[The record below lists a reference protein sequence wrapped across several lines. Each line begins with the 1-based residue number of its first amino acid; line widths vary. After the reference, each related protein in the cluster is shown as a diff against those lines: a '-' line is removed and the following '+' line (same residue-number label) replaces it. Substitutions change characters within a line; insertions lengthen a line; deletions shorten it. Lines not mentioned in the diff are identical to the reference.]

1 MADRVAGLKQAG
13 NRSVGGLTGR
23 TVVPAVRGRAGSAAP
38 SPADIGMTA
47 LHAAWSEPG
56 HLLLWGEASALAANL
71 RPARRKASSGWQQH
85 PFGLI
90 PAALGPVLKT
100 CSISVR
106 TLPGAV
112 ILLLPSDGR
121 GPVPSP
127 ELVVET
133 ERPGVTKQSLRPWAV
148 SGLVARDAAG
158 LDLLLALPTDAP
170 PGIVFGASLRF
181 WIVAARFAR
190 ELVGR
195 QCFVPALVAVEF
207 PERRLLRGVWEAQIG
222 GADRQRLMTLAHAM
236 PPVCRARA
244 EPPDS
249 PKDWAEVTGA
259 DQPAAE
265 ELLTSFLNQAVDDS
279 VRAALPRGWGA
290 KQSPRAL
297 PPETQLAQQWLR
309 SLGSGAAPKKRK
321 STARV
326 GRASQRSKGKG
337 QESKCPEAEP
347 AMNDRCEIGTL
358 VGAEPDV
365 ERFSAQVQAWLA
377 NVRPQRS
384 DAAFRLC
391 LRLTEPTAAPTN
403 GESWRLDFLLQATD
417 DPSLLVPSDQ
427 VWQAKTGVA
436 TFLKRRFENPQE
448 RLLAELGRASRV
460 YPLVDQ
466 GLETACPAG
475 MALRTEQA
483 YEFLRQSAP
492 LLEQSGFGVLVPPWW
507 QKPTARV
514 SARLRVKSPAE
525 TGVTSGLLGRNGIVA
540 YQWQI
545 AIGDESISWTEFQKL
560 AQMKVPLVKVR
571 GQWVELR
578 RDEVEKA
585 IAFFER
591 RRTEGEMALGDALR
605 LGLGQEVS
613 ELGLPIS
620 GIDAEG
626 AVGTLLDRLTG
637 AAGLEP
643 VAVPPQFRGE
653 LRPYQVRGLSWLGFL
668 SQLGLGACLADDMG
682 LGKTIQLI
690 ALILH
695 ERRQTN
701 GPTLV
706 VCPMS
711 VVGNWQREI
720 ARFAPKLKVLIHHGS
735 ERLTGV
741 QFERRARKHDVV
753 VTTYALALRDE
764 AVLAAVPWNRVVLD
778 EAQNIKSASALQA
791 RAVKRLPAR
800 HRIAMTG
807 TPVEN
812 RLAELWS
819 IMDFLNPGYLGNARE
834 FRSRFAQPI
843 EKYRD
848 PERAGTLRRLIQPYV
863 LRRLKTDRTIIKDL
877 PQKIETRVYCH
888 LTPEQAT
895 LYEAVVKEMLG
906 QIDRTEG
913 IQRRGLVLATLM
925 KLKQICN
932 HPAQFIQDGSALAG
946 RSGKLARLEAM
957 IEELLSEGDQAL
969 IFTQFAEMGKM
980 LRRRLQQTANRE
992 VLFLH
997 GGTPKRQR
1005 DAMVE
1010 RFQQGEPALFVLSIK
1025 AGGLG
1030 LNLTAANHVF
1040 HFDRWWNPAVEN
1052 QATDRAFRIGQRR
1065 NVQVHKFVCVG
1076 TIEERIDQMIEQ
1088 KKELADVVVGAG
1100 EGWITELSTTQLR
1113 ELFALS
1119 RSAALGA

>member
-1 MADRVAGLKQAG
+1 M
-13 NRSVGGLTGR
+13 
-23 TVVPAVRGRAGSAAP
+23 TV
-38 SPADIGMTA
+38 

-71 RPARRKASSGWQQH
+71 RPVKHGASSAWQQH
-85 PFGLI
+85 PFVLI
-90 PAALGPVLKT
+90 PGDLRPALKR
-100 CSISVR
+100 CSIPVR

-127 ELVVET
+127 ELVIET
-133 ERPGVTKQSLRPWAV
+133 ERPGIPEQGLRPWAV
-148 SGLVARDAAG
+148 TGLFATNTAA
-158 LDLLLALPTDAP
+158 LDLLLGLPTAAP

-181 WIVAARFAR
+181 WVVAARFAQ

-195 QCFVPALVAVEF
+195 QCFVPALLADEV
-207 PERRLLRGVWEAQIG
+207 PERRHLLRGAWEAAIG
-222 GADRQRLMTLAHAM
+222 DADRQRLMTLARAM

-279 VRAALPRGWGA
+279 VRGSLPRGWGA
-290 KQSPRAL
+290 GRNPRAL
-297 PPETQLAQQWLR
+297 QPEARLAQQWLR
-309 SLGSGAAPKKRK
+309 SLGAGAAPKKRK
-321 STARV
+321 STDYTDYTDGVR
-326 GRASQRSKGKG
+326 G
-337 QESKCPEAEP
+337 QSAESAKSADATP
-347 AMNDRCEIGTL
+347 L
-358 VGAEPDV
+358 VGPEPDLTHFFD
-365 ERFSAQVQAWLA
+365 RVQDWLA

-403 GESWRLDFLLQATD
+403 GDSWRLDFLLQATD

-514 SARLRVKSPAE
+514 SVRLRVKSPAE
-525 TGVTSGLLGRNGIVA
+525 TGARSGLLGTSGIVA
-540 YQWQI
+540 YQWQV
-545 AIGDESISWTEFQKL
+545 AIGDESISWPEFQRL
-560 AQMKVPLVKVR
+560 ARMKVPLVKVR

-591 RRTEGEMALGDALR
+591 RRAEGEMALGDALR

-637 AAGLEP
+637 AAGIEP
-643 VAVPPQFRGE
+643 VAVPGQFRGE

-695 ERRQTN
+695 ERRQTD

-720 ARFAPKLKVLIHHGS
+720 ARFAPRLKVLIHHGS
-735 ERLTGV
+735 ERLTGA

-997 GGTPKRQR
+997 GGTPQRQR

-1010 RFQQGEPALFVLSIK
+1010 RFQQGGPALFVLSIK

-1088 KKELADVVVGAG
+1088 KKELAEVVVGAG
-1100 EGWITELSTTQLR
+1100 EGWITELSTTKLR

>member
-1 MADRVAGLKQAG
+1 MTRQERT
-13 NRSVGGLTGR
+13 RS
-23 TVVPAVRGRAGSAAP
+23 SAAP
-38 SPADIGMTA
+38 SPADAGMTV

-56 HLLLWGEASALAANL
+56 RLLLWGEASALAANL
-71 RPARRKASSGWQQH
+71 RPVRRKASAGWQQH

-90 PAALGPVLKT
+90 PIDLRPVLKR
-100 CSISVR
+100 CSVSVR
-106 TLPGAV
+106 TLPGAEL
-112 ILLLPSDGR
+112 LLLPSDDR

-127 ELVVET
+127 ELIVET
-133 ERPGVTKQSLRPWAV
+133 ERPGIKEQRLRPWAV
-148 SGLVARDAAG
+148 SGLFAGNSAA
-158 LDLLLALPTDAP
+158 LDLLLGLPTDAP
-170 PGIVFGASLRF
+170 LGVVFGASLRF
-181 WIVAARFAR
+181 WVVAARFAR

-207 PERRLLRGVWEAQIG
+207 PERRLLRGVWEAQVG
-222 GADRQRLMTLAHAM
+222 DADRERLQMLARAM
-236 PPVCRARA
+236 PPVCRAQVER
-244 EPPDS
+244 PDD
-249 PKDWAEVTGA
+249 PQDWAKKTGA
-259 DQPAAE
+259 DQPGAE

-279 VRAALPRGWGA
+279 VRATLPKGWGT
-290 KQSPRAL
+290 KQIPRASS
-297 PPETQLAQQWLR
+297 PEAQLAQQWLR
-309 SLGSGAAPKKRK
+309 SLGAAAPKNRK
-321 STARV
+321 SADGSR
-326 GRASQRSKGKG
+326 RKSA
-337 QESKCPEAEP
+337 ESVNATP
-347 AMNDRCEIGTL
+347 L
-358 VGAEPDV
+358 VGAATDL
-365 ERFSAQVQAWLA
+365 ERFSAHVHTWLA
-377 NVRPQRS
+377 SIRPPGS

-391 LRLTEPTAAPTN
+391 LRLTEPNAAPTN
-403 GESWRLDFLLQATD
+403 GEDWRLDFLLQATD
-417 DPSLLVPSDQ
+417 DPSLLLPSEQ
-427 VWQAKTGVA
+427 VWKAGPGVA
-436 TFLKRRFENPQE
+436 RFLERRFENPQE

-460 YPLVDQ
+460 YPLVDR

-475 MALRTEQA
+475 MTLQTEQA

-507 QKPTARV
+507 QKPGARV
-514 SARLRVKSPAE
+514 SVRLRVKSPAQ
-525 TGVTSGLLGRNGIVA
+525 TNGGSGLLGTSGIVA
-540 YQWQI
+540 YQWQV
-545 AIGDESISWTEFQKL
+545 AIGDEGISWTEFRKL
-560 AQMKVPLVKVR
+560 AQMKVPLVNVR

-578 RDEVEKA
+578 RDEIEKA

-591 RRTEGEMALGDALR
+591 RRADGEMALGDALR

-613 ELGLPIS
+613 EMGMPIS
-620 GIDAEG
+620 GVEGEG
-626 AVGTLLDRLTG
+626 AVGALLERLTG
-637 AAGLEP
+637 GAGIES

-690 ALILH
+690 ALVLH
-695 ERRQTN
+695 ERRQTV

-720 ARFAPKLKVLIHHGS
+720 ARFAPRLKVLIHHGS
-735 ERLTGV
+735 ERLTGA

-764 AVLAAVPWNRVVLD
+764 AALAAVPWNRIVLD
-778 EAQNIKSASALQA
+778 EAQNIKSSASLQA

-812 RLAELWS
+812 RLSELWS
-819 IMDFLNPGYLGNARE
+819 IMDFLNPGYLGNAKE
-834 FRSRFAQPI
+834 FRGRFAQPI
-843 EKYRD
+843 EKYRN
-848 PERAGTLRRLIQPYV
+848 PESTGTLRRLIQPYV

-877 PQKIETRVYCH
+877 PEKIETRVDCH
-888 LTPEQAT
+888 LTTEQAT
-895 LYEAVVKEMLG
+895 LYEAVVKEMLA
-906 QIDRTEG
+906 QIEHAEG

-932 HPAQFIQDGSALAG
+932 HPAQFIQDGSALAD

-980 LRRRLQQTANRE
+980 LRQRLQQTAGRE

-1010 RFQQGEPALFVLSIK
+1010 RFQQGGSALFVLSIK

-1076 TIEERIDQMIEQ
+1076 TLEERIDQMIEQ
-1088 KKELADVVVGAG
+1088 KKELAEVVVGAG
-1100 EGWITELSTTQLR
+1100 EGWITELNATQLR

>member
-1 MADRVAGLKQAG
+1 
-13 NRSVGGLTGR
+13 
-23 TVVPAVRGRAGSAAP
+23 
-38 SPADIGMTA
+38 MTA
-47 LHAAWSEPG
+47 LHAVWSKPG
-56 HLLLWGEASALAANL
+56 RLLLWGEASALAANL
-71 RPARRKASSGWQQH
+71 RPVRRKASSGWQQH

-90 PAALGPVLKT
+90 PADLSPVLKR
-100 CSISVR
+100 CSVSVR
-106 TLPGAV
+106 TLPGAEL
-112 ILLLPSDGR
+112 LLLPSDGR

-127 ELVVET
+127 ELVIEA
-133 ERPGVTKQSLRPWAV
+133 ERPGVAEQSLRPWAV
-148 SGLVARDAAG
+148 SGLVARDTAG
-158 LDLLLALPTDAP
+158 LDLLLGLPTDAP

-181 WIVAARFAR
+181 WVVAARFAR

-195 QCFVPALVAVEF
+195 QCFVPALLAVEF
-207 PERRLLRGVWEAQIG
+207 PERSLLRGVWEAQIG
-222 GADRQRLMTLAHAM
+222 DADRERLQMLDRAM
-236 PPVCRARA
+236 PPVCRARV
-244 EPPDS
+244 EQPDS
-249 PKDWAEVTGA
+249 PKDWAKVTGA
-259 DQPAAE
+259 DQPGAE
-265 ELLTSFLNQAVDDS
+265 ELLVSFLNQAVDDS
-279 VRAALPRGWGA
+279 VRGSLPRGWGTGR
-290 KQSPRAL
+290 SPRAL
-297 PPETQLAQQWLR
+297 QPEARLAQQWLR
-309 SLGSGAAPKKRK
+309 SLGAAVPKKRK
-321 STARV
+321 STDYTDGFR
-326 GRASQRSKGKG
+326 SQSADAA
-337 QESKCPEAEP
+337 P
-347 AMNDRCEIGTL
+347 L
-358 VGAEPDV
+358 VAPEPDLT
-365 ERFSAQVQAWLA
+365 RFSDQVQAWLA

-403 GESWRLDFLLQATD
+403 GDSWRLDFLLQATD

-427 VWQAKTGVA
+427 VWQAKPGVA
-436 TFLKRRFENPQE
+436 SFLKRRFENPQE

-507 QKPTARV
+507 QKPNARV
-514 SARLRVKSPAE
+514 SVRLRVKSPAQ
-525 TGVTSGLLGRNGIVA
+525 TGGGSGLLGTSGIVA
-540 YQWQI
+540 YQWQV
-545 AIGDESISWTEFQKL
+545 AIGDEGISWTEFQKL

-591 RRTEGEMALGDALR
+591 RRADGEMALGDALR

-620 GIDAEG
+620 GVEGEG
-626 AVGTLLDRLTG
+626 AVGALLERLTG
-637 AAGLEP
+637 GASIEP

-653 LRPYQVRGLSWLGFL
+653 LRPYQVLGLSWLGFL

-690 ALILH
+690 ALVLH
-695 ERRQTN
+695 ERQQTA

-720 ARFAPKLKVLIHHGS
+720 ARFAPRLKVLVHHGS
-735 ERLTGV
+735 ERLTGS

-764 AVLAAVPWNRVVLD
+764 AALAAVPWNRVVLD
-778 EAQNIKSASALQA
+778 EAQNIKSAAALQA

-843 EKYRD
+843 EKYRN
-848 PERAGTLRRLIQPYV
+848 PERTGTLRRLIQPYV
-863 LRRLKTDRTIIKDL
+863 LRRLKTDQTIIKDL
-877 PQKIETRVYCH
+877 PQKIEARVDCH
-888 LTPEQAT
+888 LTTEQAT
-895 LYEAVVKEMLG
+895 LYEAVVKEMLV
-906 QIDRTEG
+906 QIEQTEG

-932 HPAQFIQDGSALAG
+932 HPAQFIQDGSALAE

-980 LRRRLQQTANRE
+980 LRLRLQQTAGRE

-1010 RFQQGEPALFVLSIK
+1010 RFQHGEPALFVLSIK

-1076 TIEERIDQMIEQ
+1076 TLEERIDQLIEQ
-1088 KKELADVVVGAG
+1088 KKELAEIVVGAG
-1100 EGWITELSTTQLR
+1100 EGWITELSTGQLR

>member
-1 MADRVAGLKQAG
+1 
-13 NRSVGGLTGR
+13 
-23 TVVPAVRGRAGSAAP
+23 
-38 SPADIGMTA
+38 MTA

-71 RPARRKASSGWQQH
+71 RPVKHGASSAWQQH
-85 PFGLI
+85 PFVLI
-90 PAALGPVLKT
+90 PGDLRPALKR
-100 CSISVR
+100 CSVSAR

-112 ILLLPSDGR
+112 ILLLPSDGH

-127 ELVVET
+127 ELVIET
-133 ERPGVTKQSLRPWAV
+133 ERPGIPEQDLRPWAV
-148 SGLVARDAAG
+148 SGLVARDTAG
-158 LDLLLALPTDAP
+158 LDLLLGLPTDAP

-222 GADRQRLMTLAHAM
+222 DADRQRLQMLARSM
-236 PPVCRARA
+236 PPVCRAQVQ
-244 EPPDS
+244 PPDD
-249 PKDWAEVTGA
+249 PQDWAKVTGA
-259 DQPAAE
+259 DQPDAE
-265 ELLTSFLNQAVDDS
+265 ELLVSFLNQAVDDS
-279 VRAALPRGWGA
+279 VRASLPRGWGT
-290 KQSPRAL
+290 KRSSRAL
-297 PPETQLAQQWLR
+297 TPEARLAHQWLR
-309 SLGSGAAPKKRK
+309 SLGAGAAPLV
-321 STARV
+321 A
-326 GRASQRSKGKG
+326 
-337 QESKCPEAEP
+337 PEP
-347 AMNDRCEIGTL
+347 GLTH
-358 VGAEPDV
+358 
-365 ERFSAQVQAWLA
+365 FSDQVQAWLA

-391 LRLTEPTAAPTN
+391 FRLAEPTEAPPAT
-403 GESWRLDFLLQATD
+403 EACPESDRRDSWRLDFLLQATD
-417 DPSLLVPSDQ
+417 DPSLLVSSDQ
-427 VWQAKTGVA
+427 VWQAKPGVA
-436 TFLKRRFENPQE
+436 RFLKRRFENPQE

-466 GLETACPAG
+466 GLETACPAR
-475 MALRTEQA
+475 MTLRTEQA

-514 SARLRVKSPAE
+514 SVRLRVKSPAE
-525 TGVTSGLLGRNGIVA
+525 TGGGSGLLGTSGIVA
-540 YQWQI
+540 YQWQV
-545 AIGDESISWTEFQKL
+545 AIGDESISWAEFQRL
-560 AQMKVPLVKVR
+560 ARMKVPLVKVR

-626 AVGTLLDRLTG
+626 AVGTLLNRLTG

-643 VAVPPQFRGE
+643 VAVPGQFRGE

-695 ERRQTN
+695 ERRQTV

-980 LRRRLQQTANRE
+980 LRLRLQQTAGRE

-1088 KKELADVVVGAG
+1088 KKELAEVVVGAG
-1100 EGWITELSTTQLR
+1100 EGWITELSTTRLR

>member
-1 MADRVAGLKQAG
+1 
-13 NRSVGGLTGR
+13 
-23 TVVPAVRGRAGSAAP
+23 
-38 SPADIGMTA
+38 MTA
-47 LHAAWSEPG
+47 LHAVWSKPG

-71 RPARRKASSGWQQH
+71 RPVRRKASSGWQQH

-90 PAALGPVLKT
+90 PADLSPVLKR
-100 CSISVR
+100 CSVSVR
-106 TLPGAV
+106 TLPGAKL
-112 ILLLPSDGR
+112 LLLPSDGR

-127 ELVVET
+127 ELVIEA
-133 ERPGVTKQSLRPWAV
+133 ERPGVTEQSLRPWAV
-148 SGLVARDAAG
+148 SGLVARDTAG
-158 LDLLLALPTDAP
+158 LDLLLGLPTDAP

-195 QCFVPALVAVEF
+195 QCFVPALLADEV

-222 GADRQRLMTLAHAM
+222 DADRERLQMLARAM
-236 PPVCRARA
+236 PPVCRARV
-244 EPPDS
+244 EQPDS
-249 PKDWAEVTGA
+249 PKDWAKVTGA
-259 DQPAAE
+259 DQPGAE
-265 ELLTSFLNQAVDDS
+265 ELLASFLNQAVDDS
-279 VRAALPRGWGA
+279 VRGSLPRGWGA
-290 KQSPRAL
+290 GRSARTSQ
-297 PPETQLAQQWLR
+297 PETQLAQQWLR
-309 SLGSGAAPKKRK
+309 SLGAAAPEKKK
-321 STARV
+321 STDYTDYTDKVR
-326 GRASQRSKGKG
+326 G
-337 QESKCPEAEP
+337 QSAESVKSVDATP
-347 AMNDRCEIGTL
+347 L
-358 VGAEPDV
+358 VGAEPDLT
-365 ERFSAQVQAWLA
+365 RFSDQVQAWLA

-403 GESWRLDFLLQATD
+403 GDSWRLDFLLQATD

-427 VWQAKTGVA
+427 VWQAKPGVA
-436 TFLKRRFENPQE
+436 SFLKRRFENPQE

-475 MALRTEQA
+475 MTLQTEQA

-507 QKPTARV
+507 QKPSARV
-514 SARLRVKSPAE
+514 SVRLRVKSPAQ
-525 TGVTSGLLGRNGIVA
+525 TGGGSGLLGTSGIVA
-540 YQWQI
+540 YQWQV

-591 RRTEGEMALGDALR
+591 RRADGEMALGDALR

-620 GIDAEG
+620 GVEGEG
-626 AVGTLLDRLTG
+626 AVGALLERLTG
-637 AAGLEP
+637 GASIEP

-695 ERRQTN
+695 ERQQTA

-735 ERLTGV
+735 ERLTGA

-764 AVLAAVPWNRVVLD
+764 AALAAVPWNRVVLD
-778 EAQNIKSASALQA
+778 EAQNIKSATALQA

-819 IMDFLNPGYLGNARE
+819 IMDFLNPGYLGSARE

-843 EKYRD
+843 EKYRN
-848 PERAGTLRRLIQPYV
+848 PERTGTLRRLIQPYV
-863 LRRLKTDRTIIKDL
+863 LRRLKTDRTIINDL
-877 PQKIETRVYCH
+877 PLKIETRVDCH

-895 LYEAVVKEMLG
+895 LYEAVVKEMLA
-906 QIDRTEG
+906 QIEQTEG

-932 HPAQFIQDGSALAG
+932 HPAQFIQDGSVLAG

-980 LRRRLQQTANRE
+980 LRQRLQQTAGRE

-1010 RFQQGEPALFVLSIK
+1010 RFQHGEPALFILSIK

-1076 TIEERIDQMIEQ
+1076 TLEERIDQMIEQ
-1088 KKELADVVVGAG
+1088 KKELAEVVVGAG
-1100 EGWITELSTTQLR
+1100 EGWITELSTGQLR

>member
-1 MADRVAGLKQAG
+1 M
-13 NRSVGGLTGR
+13 
-23 TVVPAVRGRAGSAAP
+23 
-38 SPADIGMTA
+38 IA
-47 LHAAWSEPG
+47 LHTVWSEPG
-56 HLLLWGEASALAANL
+56 RLLVWGEASAPAASL
-71 RPARRKASSGWQQH
+71 RRARSKASSGWQQH

-90 PAALGPVLKT
+90 PGDLNPVLKR
-100 CSISVR
+100 CSVSVH
-106 TLPGAV
+106 TLPGAA
-112 ILLLPSDGR
+112 ILLLPSDDR
-121 GPVPSP
+121 GPVASP
-127 ELVVET
+127 ELIVET
-133 ERPGVTKQSLRPWAV
+133 ERPHIKEQRLRPWAV
-148 SGLVARDAAG
+148 SGLVARDTAG
-158 LDLLLALPTDAP
+158 LDLLLGLPTAAP
-170 PGIVFGASLRF
+170 AGIVFGASLRF
-181 WIVAARFAR
+181 WMVAARFAR

-195 QCFVPALVAVEF
+195 QCFVPALLTEEV
-207 PERRLLRGVWEAQIG
+207 PEGRRLLRGVWEALVG
-222 GADRQRLMTLAHAM
+222 DADRERLRTLARAM
-236 PPVCRARA
+236 PPVCRARV
-244 EPPDS
+244 EPPHD
-249 PKDWAEVTGA
+249 PKDRAQVTGA
-259 DQPAAE
+259 DQPGAE

-279 VRAALPRGWGA
+279 VRASLPKGWGTRR
-290 KQSPRAL
+290 SPRTL
-297 PPETQLAQQWLR
+297 TPDERLAQQWLH
-309 SLGSGAAPKKRK
+309 SLGTGAAPEKRK
-321 STARV
+321 PTDA
-326 GRASQRSKGKG
+326 A
-337 QESKCPEAEP
+337 
-347 AMNDRCEIGTL
+347 TL
-358 VGAEPDV
+358 VAPEPDL
-365 ERFSAQVQAWLA
+365 ERFSNQARTWLA
-377 NVRPQRS
+377 NVRPPQS

-391 LRLTEPTAAPTN
+391 LRLSEPTAAPTN
-403 GESWRLDFLLQATD
+403 GKNWRLDFLLQATD

-427 VWQAKTGVA
+427 VWQTKPGVA
-436 TFLKRRFENPQE
+436 GFLQRRFENPQE

-475 MALRTEQA
+475 MTLRTEQA

-492 LLEQSGFGVLVPPWW
+492 VLEQSGFGVLVPTWW
-507 QKPTARV
+507 QKPSARV
-514 SARLRVKSPAE
+514 SVRLRVKSPAQ
-525 TGVTSGLLGRNGIVA
+525 TGGGSGLLGAGGIVA
-540 YQWQI
+540 YQWQV
-545 AIGDESISWTEFQKL
+545 AIGDHVISWAEFQKL
-560 AQMKVPLVKVR
+560 AQMKVPLVQVR

-578 RDEVEKA
+578 RDEIEKA
-585 IAFFER
+585 IAFFEQ
-591 RRTEGEMALGDALR
+591 RRTDGEMALADALR
-605 LGLGQEVS
+605 LGLGQEAS

-620 GIDAEG
+620 GVEGEG
-626 AVGTLLDRLTG
+626 AVGALLERLTG
-637 AAGLEP
+637 GAGIEP
-643 VAVPPQFRGE
+643 VAVPPQFQGE

-690 ALILH
+690 ALVLH
-695 ERRQTN
+695 ERRQTV
-701 GPTLV
+701 GPTLI

-720 ARFAPKLKVLIHHGS
+720 ARFAPGLKVMIHHGS
-735 ERLTGV
+735 ERLTGA

-764 AVLAAVPWNRVVLD
+764 AALAAVPWNRVVLD
-778 EAQNIKSASALQA
+778 EAQNIKSSTALQA

-800 HRIAMTG
+800 HRVAMTG

-812 RLAELWS
+812 RLLELWS
-819 IMDFLNPGYLGNARE
+819 IMDFLNPGYLGNAKE

-877 PQKIETRVYCH
+877 PEKIETRVDCH
-888 LTPEQAT
+888 LTAEQAT
-895 LYEAVVKEMLG
+895 LYEAVVKEMLA
-906 QIDRTEG
+906 QIEHAEG

-932 HPAQFIQDGSALAG
+932 HPAQFIQDGSALAE

-969 IFTQFAEMGKM
+969 VFTQFAEMGKM
-980 LRRRLQQTANRE
+980 LRRRLQQTAGRE

-1010 RFQQGEPALFVLSIK
+1010 RFQQGEPSLFVLSIK

-1076 TIEERIDQMIEQ
+1076 TLEERIDQMIEQ
-1088 KKELADVVVGAG
+1088 KKELAEVVVGAG

-1119 RSAALGA
+1119 RCAALGA